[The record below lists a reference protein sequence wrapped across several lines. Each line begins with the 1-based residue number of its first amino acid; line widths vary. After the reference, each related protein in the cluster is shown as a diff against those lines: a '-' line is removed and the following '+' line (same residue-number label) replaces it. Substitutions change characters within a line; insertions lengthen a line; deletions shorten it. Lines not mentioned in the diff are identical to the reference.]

1 MKIKLNDLLNDQIR
15 QIKNEIEWAVKI
27 ENFARAQELL
37 FEMIKIQNKIK
48 QNEGCGSVTH
58 NKNQQT

>member
-27 ENFARAQELL
+27 GNFARAQELF
-37 FEMIKIQNKIK
+37 FEMIKIQNKLK
-48 QNEGCGSVTH
+48 
-58 NKNQQT
+58 